1 MEYLAMTLGV
11 DYLIVETRIVFDV
24 GMKMRKFP

>member
-11 DYLIVETRIVFDV
+11 DNLIVETRIVFDV
-24 GMKMRKFP
+24 GIKMRKFP